1 MLIDRD
7 IMGNP
12 MDQTKEELRNFV
24 ARHLGGRKL
33 QDDEPIFSSGFV
45 SSMFAMQLVLFLEKK
60 FSISIGNEDLEL
72 DNFQTITAM
81 ATLVQQKN
89 GSVLKNGTH

>member
-1 MLIDRD
+1 
-7 IMGNP
+7 
-12 MDQTKEELRNFV
+12 MDPTREELRNFV
-24 ARHLGGRKL
+24 ARHLSGRKL
-33 QDDEPIFSSGFV
+33 GDDEQIFSGGFV

-81 ATLVQQKN
+81 AALVQRKTN
-89 GSVLKNGTH
+89 PAAHNGTH